1 MTGKPGVIPS
11 ADDRRPHQTPSGST
25 TQMRAAEVLGR
36 RIWLQ
41 HYHVSDHM
49 EAGMAARYQVLP

>member
-1 MTGKPGVIPS
+1 MYFDENHSWFVKDNLGWF
-11 ADDRRPHQTPSGST
+11 
-25 TQMRAAEVLGR
+25 LGR